1 MPIETKDLV
10 LYESERLT
18 DTEDG
23 GGKYNG
29 QIISDG
35 QSNNLFND
43 VSELDRT
50 MGDVSM
56 RKIFPAVTTSD
67 TDLLMGATIFVSEL
81 PKDPNVSALIF
92 STGSWTDQR
101 SAAQGRVENY
111 LGRGGQIAGVPL
123 DTQGRGMRALQCVM
137 FPEEAESAV
146 GDTIILVSN
155 EGKQTEHEQF
165 VKITKVEARI
175 AIMIINDKPVQYK
188 IATYTLNDPL
198 DADYVGLSARQW
210 YSGAASTTI
219 IRESVI
225 ADTGLYYSSTQLK
238 EDAGVGEYTVNAQS
252 MFTQL
257 IPSAQTETPILDI
270 DAAAESTVLVPGR
283 DGTITA
289 NFQVNVGVDQN
300 LFIGSSVMPSSMSF
314 TLAGQSISDQGGL
327 LKNAQ
332 GTQVGTVDYQ
342 RGLIQWTASATTGNY
357 NLAITFT
364 PAATPKQRGQSFAIP
379 VTIASQSMNFT
390 GVLVPKPSAGSL
402 TISYMSQGRFYELHD
417 DGSGQLKGSNA
428 SFGSGIVNYETGT
441 WLLTTGELPDVDSV
455 ILLQWGTPITTFS
468 RANLAVMPA
477 KFEFDLE
484 QEGLAA
490 SSVVVTWLLEG
501 VGKTATS
508 NAQGKFT
515 GDATGEIN
523 YASGKGFI
531 TPNKLPQK
539 STVFTINYSYGTSL
553 TQQKT
558 ALPDVDQKLIFT
570 IGTGTAIQPNSIEFS
585 MYLRSEDHS
594 ASALNVIFRD
604 VPVNAST
611 GNIIN
616 EAKGIVGTVVYATGA
631 VEMIPKVTQTK
642 MIPRYEPVSYA
653 TYGAA

>member
-1 MPIETKDLV
+1 MAIETKDLV
-10 LYESERLT
+10 IYESERSS
-18 DTEDG
+18 DTPDG

-29 QIISDG
+29 QIVQDG
-35 QSNNLFND
+35 LSNNLFND
-43 VSELDRT
+43 ISELDRT

-56 RKIFPAVTTSD
+56 RKIFPAVTTED
-67 TDLLMGATIFVSEL
+67 TDLLMGATVFVSEL

-92 STGSWTDQR
+92 STGNWTDQR
-101 SAAQGRVENY
+101 SAAQSRVENY
-111 LGRGGQIAGVPL
+111 LGRGGQIAGTPL
-123 DTQGRGMRALQCVM
+123 DTQGKGMRALQCVM

-165 VKITKVEARI
+165 VRITKVETRI
-175 AIMIINDKPVQYK
+175 AVMIIDDKPVQYK

-210 YSGAASTTI
+210 YSGATSTTI
-219 IRESVI
+219 IRESII

-238 EDAGVGEYTVNAQS
+238 EDANVGEYTVQAQS

-289 NFQVNVGVDQN
+289 SFQVNVGVSQN

-332 GTQVGTVDYQ
+332 GTQVGTIDYQ
-342 RGLIQWTASATTGNY
+342 RGLIQWTASASAGNQ
-357 NLAITFT
+357 NLTITFT
-364 PAATPKQRGQSFAIP
+364 PAASPKQRGQSFAIP

-402 TISYMSQGRFYELHD
+402 SISYMSQGRFYELHD

-441 WLLTTGELPDVDSV
+441 WLLTTGALPDVDSV
-455 ILLQWGTPITTFS
+455 ILLQWGTPISTFS
-468 RANLAVMPA
+468 RANLEVMPA
-477 KFEFDLE
+477 KFEFNAGR
-484 QEGLAA
+484 EGLA
-490 SSVVVTWLLEG
+490 SSSITVNWLLDGEQ
-501 VGKTATS
+501 KTAVS
-508 NAQGKFT
+508 NAFGKFT
-515 GDATGEIN
+515 GDATGEVN
-523 YASGKGFI
+523 YATGEGFI
-531 TPNKLPQK
+531 IPNKLPQK
-539 STVFTINYSYGTSL
+539 STVFTVHYNYGAPL
-553 TQQKT
+553 TQSKT
-558 ALPDVDQKLIFT
+558 ALPDENQKLSFT
-570 IGTGTAIQPNSIEFS
+570 VGTGNALQPNSLEFS
-585 MYLRSEDHS
+585 MYLRSEDGAAFANS
-594 ASALNVIFRD
+594 VKFRD
-604 VPVNAST
+604 MPVDTTT
-611 GNIIN
+611 GNIVN
-616 EAKGIVGTVVYATGA
+616 EKGEVVGSVTYATGA
-631 VEMIPKVTQTK
+631 VEMTPRVTQTK
-642 MIPRYEPVSYA
+642 LQPVYEPVSYT